1 VPAVSEDLET
11 VGAIVELLGYHSE
24 QIITPAY
31 YDKTL
36 NGTYVRDEESKDM
49 LDIIFNNRIYDVGH
63 LYKVSNLQ
71 ESITNLLRNNNP
83 TGLSKLSATYQR
95 SATAFITN
103 INKSIE
109 ALKALN

>member
-1 VPAVSEDLET
+1 MAFIPMRKDRLK
-11 VGAIVELLGYHSE
+11 YSE

-49 LDIIFNNRIYDVGH
+49 LDIIFNNRIFDVGH

-71 ESITNLLRNNNP
+71 ETITNLLRNNNP
-83 TGLSKLSATYQR
+83 TGLSKLYASYQR
-95 SATAFITN
+95 ASTAYIAN
-103 INKSIE
+103 INKSWVQVL
-109 ALKALN
+109 ASRQYMR